1 MHVNNNLIC
10 ILLQPHACMHACI
23 DYSRVRARQWHVSF
37 PFRYNSHGR
46 RFSQCTLIH
55 IKRQAGR
62 HHTRVLDRN
71 HPDFLAAC
79 LLACSSRAAFALSR
93 RHAYTATLF
102 LSLSWARPR
111 AKRHFGA
118 LQSWRCILLNIALC
132 FSQASVRSCSQ
143 SYCGCLSCSNRC
155 FSCWSIG
162 SFLRSSML
170 FERKTRWRAA
180 QCCLSSATL
189 AWPASVHDEIDC
201 VVWVTQSTWQLTLA
215 GKSDQRDLLHAA
227 CN

>member
-55 IKRQAGR
+55 IFKRQAGR

-79 LLACSSRAAFALSR
+79 MLVLLGRLLRSLVIMQSTVYGDISFSPGLVQEQSDTLEPCSREDACSSTLRFASVKLLFAL
-93 RHAYTATLF
+93 A
-102 LSLSWARPR
+102 LSLIAV
-111 AKRHFGA
+111 ACLA
-118 LQSWRCILLNIALC
+118 LIVA
-132 FSQASVRSCSQ
+132 
-143 SYCGCLSCSNRC
+143 
-155 FSCWSIG
+155 SCWSIG

-180 QCCLSSATL
+180 QCCLSSSTL

-201 VVWVTQSTWQLTLA
+201 V
-215 GKSDQRDLLHAA
+215 K
-227 CN
+227 